1 MSNLSRRNF
10 LGAAAVAAISS
21 RMSAE
26 ALGIPAGT
34 QTYPFRTEFSKDV
47 PGTVKALASIGTR
60 RIELCSPWSYRD
72 FAPIK
77 DLKIADFKKLLAD
90 NNIVAESC
98 HCNMAELKNNLQE
111 RVDWAK
117 ELGMKQLILASMPVP
132 RQNATFADWDRA
144 CDDLSKAGEQSL
156 KSGVQIGFH
165 NHDGEFAKIDNAL
178 IYDHIM
184 QKLDP
189 KAVKM
194 QFQVSVISIGYK
206 AEDYL
211 AKYPGRFI
219 SMHLQDWSS
228 AEKKQVPLG
237 KGDVAWPKVFAAAKK
252 AGVRNWYVE
261 LESLNMEATK
271 ESYAFLKGLKT

>member
-1 MSNLSRRNF
+1 M
-10 LGAAAVAAISS
+10 
-21 RMSAE
+21 
-26 ALGIPAGT
+26 
-34 QTYPFRTEFSKDV
+34 
-47 PGTVKALASIGTR
+47 
-60 RIELCSPWSYRD
+60 
-72 FAPIK
+72 
-77 DLKIADFKKLLAD
+77 ADFKKLLAD

-165 NHDGEFAKIDNAL
+165 NHDGEFAKIDGAL

-211 AKYPGRFI
+211 ADVRPRAQARPPGC
-219 SMHLQDWSS
+219 
-228 AEKKQVPLG
+228 PLG
-237 KGDVAWPKVFAAAKK
+237 ARYAHFAPPAEAVARPPTGVAPRDGTRNTAIEVSRGRSAPTQELWAMWV
-252 AGVRNWYVE
+252 AG
-261 LESLNMEATK
+261 
-271 ESYAFLKGLKT
+271 